1 MFYVRSAAAAALSV
15 LALSAFL
22 IVPTVKPSAEL
33 ATQGVHQPLVSQTI
47 TFSVP
52 DQLAM
57 PGFPQWTA
65 VMARSWARDSGSDEL
80 CSARMGQPCRLS
92 HWRYFLDSL
101 RGKDPVSQL
110 QRVNRFI
117 NQIRYQADEVTWGQ
131 IDYWAAPGK
140 FFAIGGDCE
149 DFAIAK
155 FYSMKDLGFPA
166 DAMRIVVLR
175 DTNRSLMHAVLVV
188 TWEGREWV
196 LDNLSDSIVSWADRH
211 HYEPIYSINEARY
224 NLHQDRQITTRYA
237 VAAGN

>member
-1 MFYVRSAAAAALSV
+1 MLYVRSAAFAAVCVLS
-15 LALSAFL
+15 LSAFF
-22 IVPTVKPSAEL
+22 IAPVAEPSASH
-33 ATQGVHQPLVSQTI
+33 APPVVSQTQISQTI

-65 VMARSWARDSGSDEL
+65 VMARDWARESDSDEI

-92 HWRYFLDSL
+92 HWRHFLDNL
-101 RGKDPVSQL
+101 RGEDPVAQL

-117 NQIRYQADEVTWGQ
+117 NQIRYQTDDVTWGQ
-131 IDYWAAPGK
+131 IDYWAAPGE

-155 FYSMKDLGFPA
+155 FYSMKNLGFPA

-175 DTNRSLMHAVLVV
+175 DTERSLMHAVLVV